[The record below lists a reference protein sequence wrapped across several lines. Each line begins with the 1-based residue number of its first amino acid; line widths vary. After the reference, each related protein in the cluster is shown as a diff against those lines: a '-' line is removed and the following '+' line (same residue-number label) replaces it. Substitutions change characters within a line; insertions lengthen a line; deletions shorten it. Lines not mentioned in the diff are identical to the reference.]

1 MVDRMDGLEL
11 GGDIHFSQQKV
22 AKFGKLAK
30 VRRQIRSN

>member
-22 AKFGKLAK
+22 AKFGQVGQSKK
-30 VRRQIRSN
+30 TN

>member
-11 GGDIHFSQQKV
+11 GAGDIHFSQQKV
-22 AKFGKLAK
+22 AKLAK